1 MSVYRAKMTTLRE
14 DASEEPRQRVR
25 GSASPPTAQV
35 LRTLEARQKEA
46 EAERV
51 ELEVQKLAGEVAR
64 QSLEDQLLRVQID
77 ERRVEI
83 ARAQSETRSLDA
95 ARFRKD
101 VLLLVF
107 LLMTVFWLALALVN
121 PTFLKTVGGGLPWP
135 PF

>member
-1 MSVYRAKMTTLRE
+1 MATLRV
-14 DASEEPRQRVR
+14 DASERPRQRVR
-25 GSASPPTAQV
+25 GLEPPPTAQV
-35 LRTLEARQKEA
+35 LGTVEVRQKEA

-95 ARFRKD
+95 ARFRND
-101 VLLLVF
+101 VWLLVS
-107 LLMTVFWLALALVN
+107 LLMIAFWLALALVN
-121 PTFLKTVGGGLPWP
+121 PTFLEAIDGGLPWP